1 MSTRTNT
8 QSNLELYVSLLCV
21 FASLPLSLF
30 KGHHHHHHH
39 LILIL
44 ILILLL
50 ENLRFYSFYPFFFP
64 LLSLFSCLSSLVSL
78 LFLLSFIHLDL
89 DLILVIQRDL
99 DLFKGYEY
107 IYIYTHIHTY
117 IHISIYTYVHQSIHT
132 STSPYI
138 RPSVH
143 TYLHQSTHTSILP
156 SFISSHS
163 PPLPVNIHI
172 TSLHFNFNI
181 YFTYIHINIYILIYI
196 LICLFAYI
204 HTHTHTYIH
213 AYSHPSIYTA
223 ISHFESQI
231 QSSSI
236 TKHTSHLKSSNPTNI
251 LIDNRES
258 IPRFNTQ
265 IKPSIKPSL
274 IKNEF
279 TRKRIGSSSNNFARS
294 TAGSSTGPTSDEAYR
309 AVAPSH
315 VSRAPARTQ
324 ISHTPQSKSV
334 DHPPFRRAETF
345 PRVVRRE
352 TYAGHGHAHGHP
364 GAQVSVR
371 RDMSRDEEE
380 TVYVDEVEKQDQEK
394 EKAKEKEKEKNGGL
408 FGMTN
413 KALVGTFLGAAAGAA
428 FAYAMVKSEDPEYEL
443 ESERKA
449 HPGLRRSHTTGHAET
464 IASSNR
470 GGSAAGTPD
479 RRYRVIEAPMP
490 PPASNYSRI
499 QRDRERE
506 REGVL
511 SPIEER
517 SYYSS
522 VPPSNSGS
530 KMRRGGAEQG
540 EGSNAGTARPPTA
553 INVRDKPQSIAPSR
567 VSEKTSTVKAVSRAP
582 TQVSRAPVSQV
593 SVRESEYEY
602 GNTPTH
608 VSGAHNRHAAQPR
621 DRERERERSND
632 AKSQVSH
639 THTTIKFSPSKTG
652 SRPAPSHVS
661 ERERER
667 IPRSEA
673 TWERDDGSSVV
684 SDRSRARDVPLPA
697 STVVSARYGGGYRE
711 QGSGYTHAGM
721 TAPSCIDRGVDEDG
735 KSYFNPR
742 GAMSVA
748 PSDSVSSVG
757 SKRER
762 IERLRGRLER
772 DLRV

>member
-1 MSTRTNT
+1 MNSR
-8 QSNLELYVSLLCV
+8 
-21 FASLPLSLF
+21 
-30 KGHHHHHHH
+30 G
-39 LILIL
+39 
-44 ILILLL
+44 
-50 ENLRFYSFYPFFFP
+50 
-64 LLSLFSCLSSLVSL
+64 
-78 LFLLSFIHLDL
+78 
-89 DLILVIQRDL
+89 
-99 DLFKGYEY
+99 
-107 IYIYTHIHTY
+107 
-117 IHISIYTYVHQSIHT
+117 
-132 STSPYI
+132 
-138 RPSVH
+138 
-143 TYLHQSTHTSILP
+143 
-156 SFISSHS
+156 
-163 PPLPVNIHI
+163 
-172 TSLHFNFNI
+172 
-181 YFTYIHINIYILIYI
+181 
-196 LICLFAYI
+196 
-204 HTHTHTYIH
+204 
-213 AYSHPSIYTA
+213 
-223 ISHFESQI
+223 
-231 QSSSI
+231 
-236 TKHTSHLKSSNPTNI
+236 
-251 LIDNRES
+251 RES
-258 IPRFNTQ
+258 ARPPTIVTAATEKEARRVLEWQ
-265 IKPSIKPSL
+265 
-274 IKNEF
+274 EEV
-279 TRKRIGSSSNNFARS
+279 ARS

-345 PRVVRRE
+345 PRVVRGE
-352 TYAGHGHAHGHP
+352 KLMLAMDTDTDTDTDI
-364 GAQVSVR
+364 R
-371 RDMSRDEEE
+371 RLKKGRR
-380 TVYVDEVEKQDQEK
+380 
-394 EKAKEKEKEKNGGL
+394 EKNGGL

-443 ESERKA
+443 EPERKA

-464 IASSNR
+464 IASSSR

-499 QRDRERE
+499 QRERERE

-530 KMRRGGAEQG
+530 KMRRGGVEPG

-602 GNTPTH
+602 GNAPTQ
-608 VSGAHNRHAAQPR
+608 VSGAPHRHSAQPK
-621 DRERERERSND
+621 DREREGERERGDD
-632 AKSQVSH
+632 AKSKVSH

-667 IPRSEA
+667 TPRSEA

-684 SDRSRARDVPLPA
+684 SDRSRARDVPLPP

-711 QGSGYTHAGM
+711 QGGGYTHAGM
-721 TAPSCIDRGVDEDG
+721 AAPSCIDRGVDEDG

-748 PSDSVSSVG
+748 PSDSVSSSVG